1 MAHHPNIRERGF
13 TLVEVA
19 IVMLIGGI
27 LLATA
32 STMLLSYLKKTEIN
46 TTQERLDQID
56 EALQLFLSLNGRY
69 PCPARLNAAPDTANF
84 GVEISENGCNT
95 VAPAAD
101 ETIAAGG
108 GRGGRLVRIGAVPV
122 RTLNLPDDFVRDAW
136 GGRFTY
142 AITESLAHPTT
153 YNRDEGAIFVN
164 DAAGNPVVTFPA
176 AGTAHYIINSHGENN
191 AGAYSASGTG
201 RFACTAGTRETEN
214 CDDDATFVSTTIRST
229 GNNANLYDDFIRIRA
244 TTALGIG
251 IPDGAVMAFDLS
263 ACPDGWVPFANA
275 NGRMIVGA
283 DGATYNRG
291 NTGGAETVTL
301 SLSTVGAVAR
311 TTDLSTL
318 GTSGTTLMESTGA
331 ATAHNNMP
339 PYLALL
345 YCRKS

>member
-201 RFACTAGTRETEN
+201 RFACTAGARETEN

-229 GNNANLYDDFIRIRA
+229 GSNANLYDDFIRVRA
-244 TTALGIG
+244 TTILGIG
-251 IPDGAVMAFDLS
+251 IPRNAVMAFDQA
-263 ACPDGWVPFANA
+263 ACPDGWVEFTPARERVIIGANPP
-275 NGRMIVGA
+275 
-283 DGATYNRG
+283 TYPRG
-291 NTGGAETVTL
+291 DTSDNNTIGL
-301 SLSTVGAVAR
+301 SNLGTD
-311 TTDLSTL
+311 TIIKDLSAL
-318 GTSGTTLMESTGA
+318 PNGGSNIVLSVGA
-331 ATAHNNMP
+331 ATINNNMQP
-339 PYLALL
+339 HIALL
-345 YCRKS
+345 YCKKS